1 MLRDDWAVSG
11 DFHFTS
17 VFQMATFPNTAHV
30 KSFFPPQNNATF
42 VHDFPFQS
50 HWIHFSLLYHEY
62 ILGYR
67 QKKKTEK
74 GDTNFSASLLGDK
87 NTEKSHLRYLL
98 DYTWHEPFELLLLC

>member
-1 MLRDDWAVSG
+1 MLSDDWAVAG

-17 VFQMATFPNTAHV
+17 VFEMPTFPNTAHV
-30 KSFFPPQNNATF
+30 KCFFFPQNNAAF
-42 VHDFPFQS
+42 LYDFPFQS
-50 HWIHFSLLYHEY
+50 HWIHLSLLYHEY

-74 GDTNFSASLLGDK
+74 GDTNFSSFLLGYK

-98 DYTWHEPFELLLLC
+98 DYAWHELFEVLLLY